1 MQITFPTIFFSNN
14 DYYRLFIYFYFSQS
28 KEKGKF
34 LILICLSMT
43 QIIFMI
49 FFKNLQHQQ
58 IHHVELFVEQK
69 LYP

>member
-1 MQITFPTIFFSNN
+1 MQITFPTIFFFQIMIITDS
-14 DYYRLFIYFYFSQS
+14 LFIYFSQS